1 MWSIVKR
8 IEKRLG
14 IFNYD
19 IGKGTEKNFKK
30 KVNFGGQIK

>member
-1 MWSIVKR
+1 MQSIGKR

-19 IGKGTEKNFKK
+19 IGRETEKNYKK
-30 KVNFGGQIK
+30 KVNFGQ

>member
-1 MWSIVKR
+1 MQSIGKR

-19 IGKGTEKNFKK
+19 IDKGIEKSSKR
-30 KVNFGGQIK
+30 KVNFGE